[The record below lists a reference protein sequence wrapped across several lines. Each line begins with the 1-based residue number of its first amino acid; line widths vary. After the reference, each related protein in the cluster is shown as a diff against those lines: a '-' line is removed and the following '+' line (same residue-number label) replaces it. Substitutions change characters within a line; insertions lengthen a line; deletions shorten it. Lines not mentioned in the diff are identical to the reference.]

1 MPALKLSI
9 ESRKKN
15 MKAQQNSNLHT
26 GTIVR
31 LVGPVIDIRFT
42 DRKLPRLLT
51 ALTIPVQD
59 KVITVEVLEH
69 LDEETVRGV
78 AMESAEGLQRD
89 MIVYDTG
96 AQIKVPVGQATLGR
110 AFNILGETIDQE
122 EPIPED
128 NERVGIHQPPPAYV
142 EQRPSSELFI
152 TGLKVVDLL
161 APFVQGGK
169 VGLLGGAGVGKTLLI
184 MEMIHHTSAVHKG
197 VSVFAGV
204 GERTR
209 EGNDLYLQMQRTGVL
224 NDAILVFGEMN
235 EPPGARFRA
244 VFTALTMAEHF
255 RDEKHQ
261 DVLLFIDNVFRY
273 IQAGGE
279 VSALLGRMTSAVGY
293 QPTLATE
300 VGELEERI
308 VSTKS
313 GAITSIQA
321 IYVPADDLTDPAP
334 AATFSHL
341 DATVVLSRQLASQG
355 LYPAVDPL
363 ESGSRLLTPR
373 IVGDRHY
380 QIASRVRETLAR
392 YKELRDVIAI
402 LGMEELAEEDRKLV
416 QRARKI
422 QRFLTQ
428 PFVVAEQFT
437 GRKGVFI
444 PLDETLKGFE
454 MILNGDM
461 DDIAERFF
469 YMTGTIEQVREAY
482 NKSKAEP
489 EETPEAE
496 RTEKAQPT
504 TETSEKTQEAAA

>member
-1 MPALKLSI
+1 MTPAPQSK
-9 ESRKKN
+9 R
-15 MKAQQNSNLHT
+15 HT
-26 GTIVR
+26 GKIISMIGT
-31 LVGPVIDIRFT
+31 VIDVRFP
-42 DRKLPRLLT
+42 DRKLPGLQT
-51 ALTIPVQD
+51 ALIIPID
-59 KVITVEVLEH
+59 DRIITLEVLEH
-69 LDEETVRGV
+69 LDQQTVRGV
-78 AMESAEGLQRD
+78 TMESAEGLRRD

-96 AQIKVPVGQATLGR
+96 SQIQVPVGKATLGR
-110 AFNILGETIDQE
+110 AFNLLGETIDNG
-122 EPIPED
+122 EPLPDDVEL
-128 NERVGIHQPPPAYV
+128 NGIHQPPPAYV
-142 EQRPSSELFI
+142 EQRPSSELFV
-152 TGLKVVDLL
+152 TGLKVIDLL
-161 APFVQGGK
+161 APFVRGGK

-184 MEMIHHTSAVHKG
+184 MEMIRHTSAEHEG

-209 EGNDLYLQMQRTGVL
+209 EGNDLYLQMKRSKVL
-224 NDAILVFGEMN
+224 QDAILVFGEMN
-235 EPPGARFRA
+235 EPPGARFRV
-244 VFTALTMAEHF
+244 VFSALTMAEYF
-255 RDEKHQ
+255 RDTEKQ

-308 VSTKS
+308 VSTDN

-380 QIASRVRETLAR
+380 KIASQVRETLAR

-402 LGMEELAEEDRKLV
+402 LGMEELAEEDRLLV

-428 PFVVAEQFT
+428 PFFVAEAFT
-437 GRKGVFI
+437 GRKGVYI
-444 PLDETLKGFE
+444 NIEETLSGFE
-454 MILNGDM
+454 MILDGKVDN
-461 DDIAERFF
+461 IPERFF
-469 YMTGTIEQVREAY
+469 YMTGTIDQVISSHEKDSEA
-482 NKSKAEP
+482 KKEELVSKAVV
-489 EETPEAE
+489 
-496 RTEKAQPT
+496 
-504 TETSEKTQEAAA
+504 

>member
-1 MPALKLSI
+1 MNETSF
-9 ESRKKN
+9 SRRHIGK
-15 MKAQQNSNLHT
+15 
-26 GTIVR
+26 IVR
-31 LVGPVIDIRFT
+31 MIGPVIDVRFP
-42 DRKLPRLLT
+42 DRKLPNLLT
-51 ALTIPVQD
+51 ALVIPVD
-59 KVITVEVLEH
+59 DHMITVEILEH
-69 LDEETVRGV
+69 LDERTVRGV
-78 AMESAEGLQRD
+78 AMESAEGLRRD
-89 MIVYDTG
+89 MVVYDTG
-96 AQIKVPVGQATLGR
+96 SQIRVPVGPETLGR
-110 AFNILGETIDQE
+110 VFNVLGEPIDQAGE
-122 EPIPED
+122 LSRD
-128 NERVGIHQPPPAYV
+128 VKTMNIHQPPPAYV
-142 EQRPSSELFI
+142 EQQPSTEFFI
-152 TGLKVVDLL
+152 TGLKVIDLL
-161 APFVQGGK
+161 APFVRGGK

-184 MEMIHHTSAVHKG
+184 MEMIRHTSEVHEG

-209 EGNDLYLQMQRTGVL
+209 EGNDLFLQMKQSDVL
-224 NDAILVFGEMN
+224 KDAILVFGEMN
-235 EPPGARFRA
+235 EPPGARFRV

-255 RDEKHQ
+255 RDTARQ

-308 VSTKS
+308 VSTKN

-363 ESGSRLLTPR
+363 ESGSRLLTKR
-373 IVGDRHY
+373 IVGEEHY
-380 QIASRVRETLAR
+380 EIANRVRETLAR

-402 LGMEELAEEDRKLV
+402 LGMEELAEEDRLLV

-428 PFVVAEQFT
+428 PFMVAEAFT
-437 GRKGVFI
+437 GREGVYV
-444 PLDETLKGFE
+444 PLDETLKGFKL
-454 MILNGDM
+454 ILDGTLDY
-461 DDIAERFF
+461 IPERHF
-469 YMTGTIEQVREAY
+469 YMTGTIDQVMALYE
-482 NKSKAEP
+482 NQKVD
-489 EETPEAE
+489 
-496 RTEKAQPT
+496 
-504 TETSEKTQEAAA
+504 TSLPQSEGAL

>member
-1 MPALKLSI
+1 MMPDQLSN
-9 ESRKKN
+9 K
-15 MKAQQNSNLHT
+15 HT
-26 GTIVR
+26 GKIIR
-31 LVGPVIDIRFT
+31 MIGPVIDVRFP
-42 DRKLPRLLT
+42 DRKLPSLQT
-51 ALTIPVQD
+51 ALIIPVND
-59 KVITVEVLEH
+59 RVITLEVLEH
-69 LDEETVRGV
+69 LDEKTVRGV
-78 AMESAEGLQRD
+78 TMETAEGLRRD
-89 MIVYDTG
+89 MTVYDTG
-96 AQIKVPVGQATLGR
+96 AQIQVPVGKAIMGR
-110 AFNILGETIDQE
+110 AFNVLGETIDNGD
-122 EPIPED
+122 PIPDDIEKM
-128 NERVGIHQPPPAYV
+128 GIHQPPPAYV
-142 EQRPSSELFI
+142 EQRPSSDLFV
-152 TGLKVVDLL
+152 TGLKVIDLL
-161 APFVQGGK
+161 APFVRGGK

-184 MEMIHHTSAVHKG
+184 MEMIRHTSAVHEG

-209 EGNDLYLQMQRTGVL
+209 EGNDLYLQMKHSNVL
-224 NDAILVFGEMN
+224 KDAILVFGEMN

-244 VFTALTMAEHF
+244 AFVALTMAEHF
-255 RDEKHQ
+255 RDTQHQ

-308 VSTKS
+308 VSTEN

-373 IVGDRHY
+373 IVGERHY
-380 QIASRVRETLAR
+380 KVASRVRETLAR

-402 LGMEELAEEDRKLV
+402 LGMEELAEEDRLLV

-428 PFVVAEQFT
+428 PFFVAEAFT
-437 GRKGVFI
+437 GREGVYI
-444 PLDETLKGFE
+444 SIEETLNGFE
-454 MILNGDM
+454 MILDGKVDH
-461 DDIAERFF
+461 IPERLF
-469 YMTGTIEQVREAY
+469 YMTGTIDKVIHAHQKEIELRTQLRE
-482 NKSKAEP
+482 
-489 EETPEAE
+489 
-496 RTEKAQPT
+496 
-504 TETSEKTQEAAA
+504 TETIS

>member
-1 MPALKLSI
+1 MNAI
-9 ESRKKN
+9 IN
-15 MKAQQNSNLHT
+15 QDNHT
-26 GTIVR
+26 GMIAR
-31 LVGPVIDIRFT
+31 MIGPVIDVRFA
-42 DRKLPRLLT
+42 DRKLPGLQT
-51 ALTIPVQD
+51 ALRIPLENR
-59 KVITVEVLEH
+59 VITLEVIEH
-69 LDEETVRGV
+69 IDEQTVRGV
-78 AMESAEGLQRD
+78 TMESAEGLRRG
-89 MIVYDTG
+89 MLVYDTG
-96 AQIKVPVGQATLGR
+96 AQITVPVGKATLGR
-110 AFNILGETIDQE
+110 AFNVLGEPIDDGKAL
-122 EPIPED
+122 PPEV
-128 NERVGIHQPPPAYV
+128 ERKGIHQPPPAYV
-142 EQRPSSELFI
+142 DQRPSSELFI
-152 TGLKVVDLL
+152 TGLKVIDLL
-161 APFVQGGK
+161 APFVRGGK

-184 MEMIHHTSAVHKG
+184 TEMIRHTSTEHKG

-209 EGNDLYLQMQRTGVL
+209 EGNDLYLQMQRSGVL
-224 NDAILVFGEMN
+224 KDAILIFGEMN

-255 RDEKHQ
+255 RDIEKQ

-308 VSTKS
+308 VSTEN

-373 IVGDRHY
+373 IVGDEHY
-380 QIASRVRETLAR
+380 QVASLVRETLAR

-402 LGMEELAEEDRKLV
+402 LGMEELAEEDRRLV

-428 PFVVAEQFT
+428 PFFVAEAFT
-437 GRKGVFI
+437 GHQGVFVS
-444 PLDETLKGFE
+444 LDETLRGFK
-454 MILNGDM
+454 MILDGDL
-461 DDIAERFF
+461 DHIPERMF
-469 YMTGTIEQVREAY
+469 YMTGTIDQVLETY
-482 NKSKAEP
+482 QTHQNSIESLSSSDV
-489 EETPEAE
+489 ETPLPAGGV
-496 RTEKAQPT
+496 
-504 TETSEKTQEAAA
+504 SKTDRQQ

>member
-1 MPALKLSI
+1 MI
-9 ESRKKN
+9 
-15 MKAQQNSNLHT
+15 
-26 GTIVR
+26 GTVVDVR
-31 LVGPVIDIRFT
+31 FP
-42 DRKLPRLLT
+42 DRKLPGLQT
-51 ALTIPVQD
+51 ALTIPID
-59 KVITVEVLEH
+59 DHIITLEVLEH
-69 LDEETVRGV
+69 LDQQTVRGV
-78 AMESAEGLQRD
+78 TMESAEGLRRD
-89 MIVYDTG
+89 MTVYDTG
-96 AQIKVPVGQATLGR
+96 SQIQVPVGKITLGR
-110 AFNILGETIDQE
+110 AFNVLGETIDKGAPLPDDVE
-122 EPIPED
+122 
-128 NERVGIHQPPPAYV
+128 VKGIHQPPPAYV
-142 EQRPSSELFI
+142 EQRPSSELFV
-152 TGLKVVDLL
+152 TGLKVIDLL
-161 APFVQGGK
+161 APFVRGGK

-184 MEMIHHTSAVHKG
+184 MEMIRHTSAEHEG

-209 EGNDLYLQMQRTGVL
+209 EGNDLYLQMQRSKVL
-224 NDAILVFGEMN
+224 QDAILVFGEMN

-244 VFTALTMAEHF
+244 VFTALTMAEYF
-255 RDEKHQ
+255 RDTENM

-308 VSTKS
+308 VSTEK

-373 IVGDRHY
+373 IVGEKHY
-380 QIASRVRETLAR
+380 KIASRVRETLAR

-402 LGMEELAEEDRKLV
+402 LGMEELAEEDRLLV

-428 PFVVAEQFT
+428 PFFVAEAFT
-437 GRKGVFI
+437 GREGVYI
-444 PLDETLKGFE
+444 KIDETLRGFE
-454 MILNGDM
+454 MILDGKVDN
-461 DDIAERFF
+461 IPERFF
-469 YMTGTIEQVREAY
+469 YMTGTIDQVISAHEKEIEAKEEQQE
-482 NKSKAEP
+482 S
-489 EETPEAE
+489 ETA
-496 RTEKAQPT
+496 
-504 TETSEKTQEAAA
+504 S

>member
-1 MPALKLSI
+1 MTPAPQP
-9 ESRKKN
+9 N
-15 MKAQQNSNLHT
+15 QHT
-26 GTIVR
+26 GKIIR
-31 LVGPVIDIRFT
+31 MVGTVIDVRFP
-42 DRKLPRLLT
+42 DRKLPSQQT
-51 ALTIPVQD
+51 ALTIPLD
-59 KVITVEVLEH
+59 DRIITLEVLEH
-69 LDEETVRGV
+69 LDEQTVRGV
-78 AMESAEGLQRD
+78 AMESAEGLSRD
-89 MIVYDTG
+89 MLVYNTG
-96 AQIKVPVGQATLGR
+96 SQIQAPVGQATLGR
-110 AFNILGETIDQE
+110 TFNVLGETIDNG
-122 EPIPED
+122 EPLPDDI
-128 NERVGIHQPPPAYV
+128 ERKGIHQPPPAYV
-142 EQRPSSELFI
+142 KQRPSSELFV
-152 TGLKVVDLL
+152 TGLKVIDLL
-161 APFVQGGK
+161 APFVRGGK

-184 MEMIHHTSAVHKG
+184 MEMIRHTSAVHEG

-209 EGNDLYLQMQRTGVL
+209 EGNDLYLQMKRSNVL
-224 NDAILVFGEMN
+224 QDAILVFGEMN

-244 VFTALTMAEHF
+244 AFTALTMAEHF
-255 RDEKHQ
+255 RDTENQ

-308 VSTKS
+308 VSTEK

-334 AATFSHL
+334 ASTFSHL

-373 IVGDRHY
+373 IVGQRHY
-380 QIASRVRETLAR
+380 KVASRVRETLAR

-402 LGMEELAEEDRKLV
+402 LGMEELAEEDRLLV

-428 PFVVAEQFT
+428 PFFVAEAFT
-437 GRKGVFI
+437 GRKGVYI
-444 PLDETLKGFE
+444 AIEDTLHGFE
-454 MILNGDM
+454 MILDGKVDN
-461 DDIAERFF
+461 IPERFF
-469 YMTGTIEQVREAY
+469 YMTGSIDHVIKAY
-482 NKSKAEP
+482 QKESGAKVEGQKSEMTA
-489 EETPEAE
+489 
-496 RTEKAQPT
+496 
-504 TETSEKTQEAAA
+504 

>member
-1 MPALKLSI
+1 MAPSPI
-9 ESRKKN
+9 HT
-15 MKAQQNSNLHT
+15 QHT

-31 LVGPVIDIRFT
+31 MIGPVVDIRFP
-42 DRKLPRLLT
+42 DRRLPSLQT
-51 ALTIPVQD
+51 ALTIPLNE

-69 LDEETVRGV
+69 LDERTVRGV
-78 AMESAEGLQRD
+78 AMESTEGLQRE
-89 MIVYDTG
+89 MPVYDTG
-96 AQIKVPVGQATLGR
+96 SQIQVPVGKETLGR
-110 AFNILGETIDQE
+110 AFNVLGETIDE
-122 EPIPED
+122 GEPLSED
-128 NERVGIHQPPPAYV
+128 IERQGIHKPPPEYI

-152 TGLKVVDLL
+152 TGLKVIDLL
-161 APFVQGGK
+161 APFVRGGK

-184 MEMIHHTSAVHKG
+184 MEMIRHTSAEHEG

-209 EGNDLYLQMQRTGVL
+209 EGNDLYLQMQRSGVL
-224 NDAILVFGEMN
+224 KDAILVFGEMN

-255 RDEKHQ
+255 RDTAQQ

-308 VSTKS
+308 VSTEN

-363 ESGSRLLTPR
+363 ESGSRILTPR

-380 QIASRVRETLAR
+380 KIASRVRETLAR
-392 YKELRDVIAI
+392 YQELRDVIAI
-402 LGMEELAEEDRKLV
+402 LGMEELAEQDRLLV

-428 PFVVAEQFT
+428 PFFVAETFT
-437 GRKGVFI
+437 GKKGAFI
-444 PLDETLKGFE
+444 TIDETLQGFE
-454 MILNGDM
+454 MILDGKVDE
-461 DDIAERFF
+461 IPERFF
-469 YMTGTIEQVREAY
+469 YMTGTIDQVRDAY
-482 NKSKAEP
+482 REHRTPKASSGI
-489 EETPEAE
+489 AE
-496 RTEKAQPT
+496 GSLQQREQTQQPG
-504 TETSEKTQEAAA
+504 

>member
-1 MPALKLSI
+1 MTPAPQP
-9 ESRKKN
+9 N
-15 MKAQQNSNLHT
+15 QHT
-26 GTIVR
+26 GKIIRMIGT
-31 LVGPVIDIRFT
+31 VIDVRFP
-42 DRKLPRLLT
+42 DRKLPSQQT
-51 ALTIPVQD
+51 ALTIPLD
-59 KVITVEVLEH
+59 DRIITLEVLEH
-69 LDEETVRGV
+69 LDEQTVRGV
-78 AMESAEGLQRD
+78 AMESAEGLRRD

-96 AQIKVPVGQATLGR
+96 SQIQVPVGKATLGR
-110 AFNILGETIDQE
+110 AFNVLGETIDNG
-122 EPIPED
+122 EPLPDDI
-128 NERVGIHQPPPAYV
+128 ERKGIHQPPPAYV
-142 EQRPSSELFI
+142 KQRPSSELFV

-161 APFVQGGK
+161 APFVRGGK
-169 VGLLGGAGVGKTLLI
+169 VGLFGGAGVGKTLLI
-184 MEMIHHTSAVHKG
+184 MEMIRHTSAEHEG

-209 EGNDLYLQMQRTGVL
+209 EGNDLYLQMKRSDVL
-224 NDAILVFGEMN
+224 DDAILVFGEMN

-244 VFTALTMAEHF
+244 AFTALTMAEHF
-255 RDEKHQ
+255 RDTENQ

-308 VSTKS
+308 VSTER

-334 AATFSHL
+334 ASTFSHL

-373 IVGDRHY
+373 IVGQRHY
-380 QIASRVRETLAR
+380 KVASRVRETLAR

-402 LGMEELAEEDRKLV
+402 LGMEELAEEDRLLV

-428 PFVVAEQFT
+428 PFFVAEAFT
-437 GRKGVFI
+437 GREGVYI
-444 PLDETLKGFE
+444 TIEETLQGFE
-454 MILNGDM
+454 MILDGKVDS
-461 DDIAERFF
+461 IPERLF
-469 YMTGTIEQVREAY
+469 YMTGTIDQVIEAQQ
-482 NKSKAEP
+482 KEKAS
-489 EETPEAE
+489 
-496 RTEKAQPT
+496 RTEEQK
-504 TETSEKTQEAAA
+504 SEMSA